1 MALTKSGLFS
11 LINSNIPDNT
21 EGEVSPSDVRAV
33 CTQNADSALNVLET
47 ATQTVAGNT
56 NFTGG
61 LKSLGK
67 EVLTDASEIDLIRG
81 YSLAATQLP
90 TGLGVPLQVE
100 FGAAQADENI
110 TLAAN
115 GAVTCLITETY
126 AVRIKLQLGRTGAS
140 GTSIM
145 FARILVNGVQVGVSQ
160 LSKLS
165 TADNVTALDSR
176 VLLPLTAGDVLTV
189 QIIRDSAGTNFGGLY
204 AATSSHGWVLAP
216 TALLVISAIEPV

>member
-1 MALTKSGLFS
+1 MALTKAGIFA
-11 LINSNIPDNT
+11 LIAGNIPDNSA
-21 EGEVSPSDVRAV
+21 GEVSPSDVREVA
-33 CTQNADSALNVLET
+33 TQNADSALNVLET

-61 LKSLGK
+61 LKSLGE
-67 EVLTDASEIDLIRG
+67 EVLTDVSEIDLIRG

-90 TGLGVPLQVE
+90 AGLGVPLQVE
-100 FGAAQADENI
+100 FGAAQANSNVS
-110 TLAAN
+110 LAVN
-115 GAVTCLITETY
+115 GAVTCLISKTY

-176 VLLPLTAGDVLTV
+176 VLLTLTAGDVLTV
-189 QIIRDSAGTNFGGLY
+189 EIIRDSAGANFGGLY

-216 TALLVISAIEPV
+216 TALLVISDIEPV